1 MRIRPVGRGVSE
13 IELPGAEAL
22 ALISLNRAGTSR
34 QDTSHPR
41 GESAEQME
49 AVEGDGFDAGLR
61 EVFDGWMRV
70 AKRQAGVPAPLNG
83 GRKIVSC

>member
-1 MRIRPVGRGVSE
+1 
-13 IELPGAEAL
+13 
-22 ALISLNRAGTSR
+22 
-34 QDTSHPR
+34 
-41 GESAEQME
+41 
-49 AVEGDGFDAGLR
+49 VEGDGFDAGLR